1 MALLNDV
8 ARVYASSLFEIAK
21 EKNIISQVE
30 EDLRVVSQ
38 VLTEEADFKSYIYA
52 PGITIEAKKS
62 FLNKVFAGNISE
74 NTLNLLNLLIDN
86 DRQDSISGI
95 YEAFVELGDEHNNR
109 ERITIITQASLDES
123 LIASIKSQIGE
134 KLNKEIIVTEKVD
147 ESILGGII
155 IKIGDLVI
163 DGSLSKGLKNI
174 KRNLLN
180 SKVRSEVAYED

>member
-8 ARVYASSLFEIAK
+8 ARVYASSIFEIAK

-30 EDLRVVSQ
+30 EDLRVVAQ
-38 VLTEEADFKSYIYA
+38 ILAEEADFKSYIYA

-62 FLNKVFAGNISE
+62 LMNKVFAGKISE
-74 NTLNLLNLLIDN
+74 NTLDLLDLLIDN

-95 YEAFVELGDEHNNR
+95 YEAFVKLDDEHNNR
-109 ERITIITQASLDES
+109 ERITVISQASLEES

-134 KLNKEIIVTEKVD
+134 KLKKEIIVTEKVD

-174 KRNLLN
+174 KSNLLN